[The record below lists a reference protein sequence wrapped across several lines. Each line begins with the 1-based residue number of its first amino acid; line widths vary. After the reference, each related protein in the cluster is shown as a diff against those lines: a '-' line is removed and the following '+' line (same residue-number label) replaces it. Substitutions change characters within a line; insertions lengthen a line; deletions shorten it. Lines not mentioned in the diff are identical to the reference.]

1 MDLTRLYGT
10 AEIVAP
16 LLVFMAVALRRFRT
30 GMQAS
35 WREEAEAYRSKVDR
49 QEQELSA
56 LRAELREVRR
66 ENQELHDRVREL
78 LNNR

>member
-1 MDLTRLYGT
+1 MDYARVYG
-10 AEIVAP
+10 ALEIVVP

-35 WREEAEAYRSKVDR
+35 WREEAEAYRSKVER
-49 QEQELSA
+49 QEQELAA
-56 LRAELREVRR
+56 LRAELAEVRR